1 MHLQSMTLELW
12 TQRAEGWIEAVVKSV
27 SGVSSSVYVI
37 RKQNVWNQTRDY

>member
-1 MHLQSMTLELW
+1 MHLQSMTLELL
-12 TQRAEGWIEAVVKSV
+12 RAEGWIEAVVKSV